1 MAKRTVWILTYEVNN
16 YDQEG
21 EYFLAAFDKKPDH
34 QKLAES
40 LRGASGVPSD
50 IMSALAL
57 LEHILKG
64 GGRRGDEQRWY
75 SLEEVEAR

>member
-1 MAKRTVWILTYEVNN
+1 VTKRTVWILTYEVNDYN
-16 YDQEG
+16 QEG

-34 QKLAES
+34 QKLAEA
-40 LRGASGVPSD
+40 LRGASGVPND

-64 GGRRGDEQRWY
+64 GGRRGDENHWY
-75 SLEEVEAR
+75 GLEEVEAR